1 MSKKCSAR
9 SGFYQKQGGGVPKP
23 PLENGVP
30 GGEGGGGG
38 GYPRGGSNL
47 GAGEPRKKGRQLGS

>member
-9 SGFYQKQGGGVPKP
+9 SGFYQKQGGGLPNQQLKM
-23 PLENGVP
+23 GAR

-38 GYPRGGSNL
+38 DGEGGDAGGGVKFGCRGAS
-47 GAGEPRKKGRQLGS
+47 